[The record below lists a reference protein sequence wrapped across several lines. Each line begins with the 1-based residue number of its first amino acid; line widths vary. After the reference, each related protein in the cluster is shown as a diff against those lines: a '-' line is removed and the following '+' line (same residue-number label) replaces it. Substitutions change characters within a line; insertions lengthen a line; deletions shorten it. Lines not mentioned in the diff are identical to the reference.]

1 MKHNCPLGSS
11 LIQLYNICSQ
21 TKGPVMRTSTIKRD
35 TAETAV
41 TVEIDLDGTGF
52 FDNETGVGFFD
63 HMLDQLSRHALIDM
77 KIRAKGDLH
86 IDDHHTV
93 EDVGISLGEAFNN
106 ALGDKKGIF
115 RFGSAYAPLD
125 EALSRVVVDFSGRP
139 GLSWNVNFTKESIND
154 FDLSLLKEFFHGFVN
169 KALATVHIDNLK
181 GENAHHQAE
190 TIFKAFAL
198 ALKTACMVDP
208 SKGDVLPSTKGLL

>member
-1 MKHNCPLGSS
+1 MRKVDLERNTKETQIKLS
-11 LIQLYNICSQ
+11 LN
-21 TKGPVMRTSTIKRD
+21 
-35 TAETAV
+35 
-41 TVEIDLDGTGF
+41 LDGSGDADLKANLPF
-52 FDNETGVGFFD
+52 FV
-63 HMLDQLSRHALIDM
+63 HMIDQLSKHGGFDLTLVAD
-77 KIRAKGDLH
+77 GDLEV
-86 IDDHHTV
+86 DAHHTV
-93 EDVGISLGEAFNN
+93 EDVGICLGDSFNQ

-139 GLSWNVNFTKESIND
+139 GLNWNVDFTKETIND

-198 ALKTACMVDP
+198 ALKTACMIDP
-208 SKGDVLPSTKGLL
+208 SKTDKIPSTKGML